1 MRGKINNNYNVMSE
15 FSLTCFSNNNK
26 RKIEKYV
33 NTEHSILLT
42 INNQIELNLLCSP
55 NEVKEFIIG
64 YLYNEE
70 FINQYD
76 EIQEIYINNDYSYAR
91 VTLSDTKKDLPSKKT
106 RTSGFGNGIT
116 FLDNNK
122 LRIFDDS
129 TKIEGKGI
137 FEIARKREEIQSIYN
152 LSGGIHSS
160 ALCSEK
166 EILVFSEDI
175 GRHNTLDK
183 VAGISLLGGI
193 DTSEK
198 LLFTSGRISSDM
210 VKKCNRLNIPIV
222 ISLSAVTE
230 KSIKIA
236 KKTNMTL
243 IGYCKNEKFYIYTN
257 DYRIIEN
264 NSH

>member
-1 MRGKINNNYNVMSE
+1 MNNNYNVMNE
-15 FSLTCFSNNNK
+15 YSLTCFSNNKK

-42 INNQIELNLLCSP
+42 INNKIELNLLCSP

-70 FINQYD
+70 FINQYN
-76 EIQEIYINNDYSYAR
+76 EIQEIYIDNDYSDIR
-91 VTLSDTKKDLPSKKT
+91 VILNDRKKDLPSKRT

-129 TKIEGKGI
+129 TEIEGKSI

-160 ALCSEK
+160 ALCSK
-166 EILVFSEDI
+166 NEILVFSEDI

-183 VAGISLLGGI
+183 IAGISLLEGI
-193 DTSEK
+193 NTSGK
-198 LLFTSGRISSDM
+198 ILFTSGRISSDM
-210 VKKCNRLNIPIV
+210 VKKCNRLNIPI
-222 ISLSAVTE
+222 
-230 KSIKIA
+230 
-236 KKTNMTL
+236 L
-243 IGYCKNEKFYIYTN
+243 I
-257 DYRIIEN
+257 
-264 NSH
+264 